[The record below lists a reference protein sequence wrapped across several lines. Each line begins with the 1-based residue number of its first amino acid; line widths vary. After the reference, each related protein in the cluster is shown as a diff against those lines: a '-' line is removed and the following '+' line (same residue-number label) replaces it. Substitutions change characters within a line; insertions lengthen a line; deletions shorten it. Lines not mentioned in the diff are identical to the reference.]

1 MKLGVIK
8 AVSTSGER
16 VVLDVQIDES
26 RYREVALLHPLGV
39 RIRVAAGDRVLVGQI
54 DANTDALFAWPVTIS
69 REVDP
74 ALQLVGDAIEIV
86 GDEIAI
92 LGDQVLAKS
101 ANGIALPLPT
111 KADIDALTAAVNA
124 MVVVFNTAQAAA
136 NAAVGLWLTSVPMVP
151 APAAVCTQSFKGE

>member
-16 VVLDVQIDES
+16 VVLDVQIDEA

-69 REVDP
+69 REVEP

-86 GDEIAI
+86 GDE
-92 LGDQVLAKS
+92 VLAKS
-101 ANGIALPLPT
+101 ASGTALPLAT
-111 KADIDALTAAVNA
+111 KADIDALTSAVNA
-124 MVVVFNTAQAAA
+124 MVTTFNGVQSTTIAAA
-136 NAAVGLWLTSVPMVP
+136 GLWLVSVPMVP
-151 APAAVCTQSFKGE
+151 PPAPAGTSVLKGE